1 MRKLDERQERF
12 VRLYVESGNA
22 TKACIEA
29 GYSENS
35 ASQKGWDLKN
45 RYADVI
51 EQRLKDAVR
60 DKVPEAML
68 TISFLAKNANSET
81 VRLAAAKDIADRGG
95 MKPTDKIEQQVT
107 NIEKS
112 TDELRHELARLL
124 GDELI
129 EIEEIPTTLN

>member
-1 MRKLDERQERF
+1 MRKLDERQEKF
-12 VRLYVESGNA
+12 IQLYVQSGNA

-35 ASQKGWDLKN
+35 AAQKGWDLK
-45 RYADVI
+45 RKYAEII

-95 MKPTDKIEQQVT
+95 MKPTEKIEQEVKQ
-107 NIEKS
+107 IEKS
-112 TDELRHELARLL
+112 TEELRQELARLM
-124 GDELI
+124 GDDEP
-129 EIEEIPTTLN
+129 EDEVPTTLN